1 MRLVIIGSG
10 NIAHFFASC
19 WSGSH
24 QIIRI
29 ISRNP
34 AHASALA
41 HAFQASYGTHF
52 DEIPPDA
59 DACILAVNDD
69 TLTEIA
75 AKLRLSHQL
84 VVHTSGSVSMKVLQ
98 EISSHY
104 GVIYPLQ
111 TIRTG
116 IPVRHAFPVLI
127 EASNPEARQL
137 IRLLAAHISNNILE
151 IDSAKRKQYHLAAVY
166 TNNFVYYLLSQVKW
180 FCETHQLAFDLLMP
194 LLHETITKIVDDPPF
209 SQQTGPAKRND
220 QQTIQMHEQMLA
232 DHPALL
238 ELYRVFTDQIRKL
251 YSDA

>member
-19 WSGSH
+19 WSGPH

-29 ISRNP
+29 ISRNS

-41 HAFQASYGTHF
+41 HAFQASYGTSY

-69 TLTEIA
+69 ALTEIA

-84 VVHTSGSVSMKVLQ
+84 VVHTSGSVSMEILQ
-98 EISSHY
+98 KISSHH

-111 TIRTG
+111 TIRAG

-127 EASNPEARQL
+127 EASDPEARQL
-137 IRLLAAHISNNILE
+137 IRMLASHISDKILE
-151 IDSAKRKQYHLAAVY
+151 ADAAKRRQYHLAAVY
-166 TNNFVYYLLSQVKW
+166 TNNFVYHLMTQVRW
-180 FCETHQLAFDLLMP
+180 FCETHELAFDLLLP
-194 LLHETITKIVDDPPF
+194 LLHETITRIIDYPPF

-220 QQTIQMHEQMLA
+220 QQTIQTHEQMLA